1 MVFLFKVQ
9 KNCFRFKYYI
19 TAHSLSEDVISEEKK
34 KRKKCNE
41 KNKDITKAACHVSV
55 NLEIYFVCLTLF
67 VFVGLVCKLQDETFN
82 GLEMV

>member
-1 MVFLFKVQ
+1 MDK
-9 KNCFRFKYYI
+9 
-19 TAHSLSEDVISEEKK
+19 
-34 KRKKCNE
+34 
-41 KNKDITKAACHVSV
+41 KNKQDITKAACHVSV